1 MSFRTACTKGLAWA
15 VIPALAGLVMAGAGA
30 AVPSAQAAVT
40 KRAHPAAFGLRQKAR
55 ISLGTTSHFFDSVFT
70 EAPNGNVF
78 FTKGGSTIYV
88 ESGGSVRAS
97 LIPSSRVLGL
107 AANASDLFVL
117 TGHTVTEY
125 TRSHGSYV
133 RHWSLAKPVH
143 PTIGG
148 LFAVGSTVW
157 AWIAAE
163 PDGAGFQPGR
173 LYRIS
178 SSSSAV
184 HVADRNV
191 NLTGMAAD
199 ATGIYYQNLSGGT
212 DHLAHVT
219 PSGTR
224 TVVSIGSSIESA
236 ALWGGT
242 LNLLTVHEPS
252 GNWYVEDY
260 NPSTLGSLS
269 SPARVSNSDTSVA
282 GTNLGL
288 LVLKQVCG
296 HSTCTSTS
304 VSLLSDSGSVSGTLK
319 LPHAEDLLAGP
330 YGDVIENSGGHLY
343 LVKLKLGF

>member
-1 MSFRTACTKGLAWA
+1 MSFRTACTKGLASA
-15 VIPALAGLVMAGAGA
+15 VIPAVAGLIMAGAGA

-40 KRAHPAAFGLRQKAR
+40 SRAHPAAFGLRQKAR
-55 ISLGTTSHFFDSVFT
+55 IGLGTTSHFYDSVFT

-78 FTKGGSTIYV
+78 FTRGGATIYV
-88 ESGGSVRAS
+88 ETGSKVRAS

-163 PDGAGFQPGR
+163 SDGAGFQPGR

-184 HVADRNV
+184 HLADS
-191 NLTGMAAD
+191 NLNLGGMAAD
-199 ATGIYYQNLSGGT
+199 ATGIYYQDLAGGT
-212 DHLAHVT
+212 YHLAHVA

-224 TVVSIGSSIESA
+224 TTVPIASAVESA
-236 ALWGGT
+236 ALWGGA

-260 NPSTLGSLS
+260 NPSNLGLS
-269 SPARVSNSDTSVA
+269 SSAKVSNSDNSVA

-288 LVLKQVCG
+288 LVLKRVCG
-296 HSTCTSTS
+296 HVTCTSTS
-304 VSLLSDSGSVSGTLK
+304 VGLLSDSGTVSGTLS
-319 LPHAEDLLAGP
+319 LPHAEELLAGP